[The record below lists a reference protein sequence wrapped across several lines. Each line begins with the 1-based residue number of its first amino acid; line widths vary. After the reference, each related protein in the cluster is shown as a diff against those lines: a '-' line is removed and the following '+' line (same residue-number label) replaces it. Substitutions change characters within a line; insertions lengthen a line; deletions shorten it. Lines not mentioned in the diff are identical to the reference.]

1 MYKIW
6 NYKVGET
13 FPIVQDKQIFL
24 VLFDDFGN
32 FFFFQ
37 VFIQGGDSGSFDR
50 DEQGDPMENHALEKR
65 IYILRKSM
73 THKMAEMESQR
84 FYVCSLSTKT
94 IVYKVKYGVL
104 WVRDHPYITSA

>member
-1 MYKIW
+1 M
-6 NYKVGET
+6 
-13 FPIVQDKQIFL
+13 
-24 VLFDDFGN
+24 
-32 FFFFQ
+32 Q
-37 VFIQGGDSGSFDR
+37 VFIQGGDSGSLDR

-94 IVYKVKYGVL
+94 IVYKVHTYTTQCPRTDLGKRFLPKPMTTTG
-104 WVRDHPYITSA
+104 